1 MKQRV
6 ASPSPIVYVPF
17 NQSLSGLLKYGGRV
31 RSDGHALPLTPERQ
45 IPKRRAT
52 VSSMAMEKPKKGLL
66 TVKEVAAYLRVNQTT
81 IYRLVRKSQIPSFKV
96 GGNWR
101 FNLESI
107 DEWRLNSNAVRL
119 ESHDPVSPRSP
130 MDTEDLPSDL
140 ARLTQTI
147 VEMIA
152 PIAWMQTI
160 IPRIESIA
168 RAIEGKRDAADEVAR
183 LYEGQAVPY
192 RTHWENLFEFAPV
205 AFGVVNSKGRLV
217 SFNDAYCRLFGFSSK
232 QLRTVLLT
240 DLVHDSDLDRFTT
253 VNRQLLM
260 GEAESAEFVCQRLT
274 AKGVPI
280 LTRAQGWSVR
290 RRPSRKPE
298 YVAAVVERIVTR
310 EEAAIGFERCAE
322 KLFKRRETFLP
333 HR

>member
-1 MKQRV
+1 
-6 ASPSPIVYVPF
+6 
-17 NQSLSGLLKYGGRV
+17 
-31 RSDGHALPLTPERQ
+31 
-45 IPKRRAT
+45 
-52 VSSMAMEKPKKGLL
+52 MAMEKRKKDLL

-96 GGNWR
+96 GGDWR

-119 ESHDPVSPRSP
+119 ESHESVSPRP
-130 MDTEDLPSDL
+130 PTDAVDMPSDL
-140 ARLTQTI
+140 ARMTRAI
-147 VEMIA
+147 VQIIA
-152 PIAWMQTI
+152 PIAGMQSL
-160 IPRIESIA
+160 IPHIESIA
-168 RAIEGKRDAADEVAR
+168 RAIEEKRDAADEVAR

-232 QLRTVLLT
+232 HLRTVLLT
-240 DLVHDSDLDRFTT
+240 DLVHDADLDRFTT

-260 GEAESAEFVCQRLT
+260 GEAESAEFVGKRLT

-298 YVAAVVERIVTR
+298 YVAAIVERVATR

-322 KLFKRRETFLP
+322 KLSKRHGTFLP

>member
-1 MKQRV
+1 
-6 ASPSPIVYVPF
+6 
-17 NQSLSGLLKYGGRV
+17 
-31 RSDGHALPLTPERQ
+31 
-45 IPKRRAT
+45 
-52 VSSMAMEKPKKGLL
+52 MAMEKRKKDLL

-96 GGNWR
+96 GGDWR

-119 ESHDPVSPRSP
+119 ESHESVSPRP
-130 MDTEDLPSDL
+130 PTDAVDMPSDL
-140 ARLTQTI
+140 ARLTETI
-147 VEMIA
+147 VQMIA
-152 PIAWMQTI
+152 PIDGMQSM

-168 RAIEGKRDAADEVAR
+168 RAIEDKRDASNGVAR
-183 LYEGQAVPY
+183 LYDGQAVPY

-232 QLRTVLLT
+232 QLRTVFLT
-240 DLVHDSDLDRFTT
+240 DLVHEADLDRFTT

-260 GEAESAEFVCQRLT
+260 GEAESAEFVGKRLT

-280 LTRAQGWSVR
+280 LTKAHGWFVR
-290 RRPSRKPE
+290 RRPSTKPE
-298 YVAAVVERIVTR
+298 YVAAVHQRVATQA
-310 EEAAIGFERCAE
+310 EAAIGFERCAE
-322 KLFKRRETFLP
+322 KLSKRRETLLP